1 MLVIANV
8 SVIIVCACYSE
19 CECDYCMC
27 LLYQQEKDKVEEKR
41 RHEMSGLPH
50 FWNLNEDPQ
59 LTNMVTHVVKRGEN
73 RIGNK
78 KATPPPDMLINGLSI
93 QTNHAEVVNTN
104 NDITLSPGSGAKI
117 LLNGEPLTGTVTLHH
132 NDRWVWL
139 YTP

>member
-1 MLVIANV
+1 MCLCV
-8 SVIIVCACYSE
+8 SERVCMCVSE
-19 CECDYCMC
+19 CVYDD
-27 LLYQQEKDKVEEKR
+27 LSASLYQQEKDRLEEKR
-41 RHEMSGLPH
+41 RQEMRGLPH

-59 LTNMVTHVVKRGEN
+59 LTNMVTHLVKSGRN

-78 KATPPPDMLINGLSI
+78 KATPPPEILIIGLSI

-104 NDITLSPGSGAKI
+104 NNDITLSPGNGAKI

-139 YTP
+139 